1 MTEKRKTSAGSED
14 EYRDFH
20 PESYF
25 PTENYL
31 KREKCLPFSQS
42 SSGNKNPSSF
52 IEDSEEAGNPSEPT
66 ISSEKTER
74 DVSPIIESPIRRIS
88 NKQRRLSLEEY
99 RAAFLQVPRIKD
111 RKPVFISGSIRDKL
125 DRIVRTLGT
134 RRMSV
139 SGLLENLAV
148 HHLEVYRDDLEQ
160 WRKL

>member
-14 EYRDFH
+14 AYQDFH
-20 PESYF
+20 PENYI
-25 PTENYL
+25 PTGNYR
-31 KREKCLPFSQS
+31 KREGYLPFFQSPSENKDS
-42 SSGNKNPSSF
+42 SSF
-52 IEDSEEAGNPSEPT
+52 MEDSEEAGSPAEPT

-74 DVSPIIESPIRRIS
+74 DVSPIIESPTRRIS
-88 NKQRRLSLEEY
+88 SRQRRLSLEEY
-99 RAAFLQVPRIKD
+99 RTTFLQVPRIED
-111 RKPVFISGSIRDKL
+111 RKPVFISGSVRDKL

-148 HHLEVYRDDLEQ
+148 HHLEIYRDDIEQ

>member
-25 PTENYL
+25 PTEEFPKMEEYL
-31 KREKCLPFSQS
+31 PLSQS
-42 SSGNKNPSSF
+42 
-52 IEDSEEAGNPSEPT
+52 PSENAEQDA
-66 ISSEKTER
+66 S
-74 DVSPIIESPIRRIS
+74 VSNEVSTKRIS

-99 RAAFLQVPRIKD
+99 RTAFLQVPRIED
-111 RKPVFISGSIRDKL
+111 RKPVFISRNVRDKL

-139 SGLLENLAV
+139 SGLLENLAT
-148 HHLEVYRDDLEQ
+148 HHLEIYRDDLEQ

>member
-14 EYRDFH
+14 EYQDFH

-25 PTENYL
+25 PTENYR
-31 KREKCLPFSQS
+31 KREEYLPFSQVPF
-42 SSGNKNPSSF
+42 GNKNPSSF
-52 IEDSEEAGNPSEPT
+52 MEDSEEAGTLAEPGA
-66 ISSEKTER
+66 SSENAER
-74 DVSPIIESPIRRIS
+74 DASVSNGVSAKRIS

-99 RAAFLQVPRIKD
+99 RTVFLQVPRIEN
-111 RKPVFISGSIRDKL
+111 RKPVFISGSVRDKL

-139 SGLLENLAV
+139 SGLLENLAT
-148 HHLEVYRDDLEQ
+148 HHLEIYRDDLEQ

>member
-25 PTENYL
+25 PTENYR
-31 KREKCLPFSQS
+31 KM
-42 SSGNKNPSSF
+42 
-52 IEDSEEAGNPSEPT
+52 EDSEEAERPAEVP

-74 DVSPIIESPIRRIS
+74 DVSPIIESPTKRIS
-88 NKQRRLSLEEY
+88 SRQRRLSLEEY
-99 RAAFLQVPRIKD
+99 RTVFLQVPRIED
-111 RKPVFISGSIRDKL
+111 RKPVFISRNVRDKL

-139 SGLLENLAV
+139 SGLLENLAT
-148 HHLEVYRDDLEQ
+148 HHLEIYRDDLEQ

>member
-14 EYRDFH
+14 AYQDFH
-20 PESYF
+20 PENYF
-25 PTENYL
+25 PTEEFP
-31 KREKCLPFSQS
+31 KREEYLPFSQS
-42 SSGNKNPSSF
+42 SSGNKKPSSF
-52 IEDSEEAGNPSEPT
+52 MEDSEKTGNPAEPT

-74 DVSPIIESPIRRIS
+74 DVSPIIKSPTRRIG

-99 RAAFLQVPRIKD
+99 RTAFLQVPRIED
-111 RKPVFISGSIRDKL
+111 RKPVFISGSVRDRL

-148 HHLEVYRDDLEQ
+148 RHLEMYRDDLEQ

>member
-14 EYRDFH
+14 EYQDFH

-25 PTENYL
+25 PTEEFR
-31 KREKCLPFSQS
+31 KREEYLPFSQS
-42 SSGNKNPSSF
+42 PSENKNQSSF
-52 IEDSEEAGNPSEPT
+52 IKDSEEAESPAKPT
-66 ISSEKTER
+66 TSSENAEQN
-74 DVSPIIESPIRRIS
+74 VSVSNGASTKRIS
-88 NKQRRLSLEEY
+88 NRQRRLSLEEY
-99 RAAFLQVPRIKD
+99 RTAFLQVPRIED

-148 HHLEVYRDDLEQ
+148 RHLEIYRDDLEQ

>member
-1 MTEKRKTSAGSED
+1 MTEKRKTSVESED
-14 EYRDFH
+14 EYQDFH

-31 KREKCLPFSQS
+31 KREECLPFSQS

-52 IEDSEEAGNPSEPT
+52 VEGSEETRSPAE
-66 ISSEKTER
+66 SSASFERTEQEA
-74 DVSPIIESPIRRIS
+74 SFSNGASTRRIS
-88 NKQRRLSLEEY
+88 NRQRRLSLEEY
-99 RAAFLQVPRIKD
+99 RTAFLQVPRIED

-125 DRIVRTLGT
+125 DKIVRTLGT

-148 HHLEVYRDDLEQ
+148 RHLEMYRDDLEQ

>member
-14 EYRDFH
+14 AYRDFR

-25 PTENYL
+25 PTGEFR
-31 KREKCLPFSQS
+31 KREEYLPFSQS
-42 SSGNKNPSSF
+42 PSENKSPSSF
-52 IEDSEEAGNPSEPT
+52 MEDSEEAGNSAEPT
-66 ISSEKTER
+66 IFSGKTER
-74 DVSPIIESPIRRIS
+74 DASVSNGISAKRIS

-99 RAAFLQVPRIKD
+99 RVAFLQVPRIED
-111 RKPVFISGSIRDKL
+111 RKPVFISGSVRDRL

-139 SGLLENLAV
+139 SGLLENLAT
-148 HHLEVYRDDLEQ
+148 HHLEIYRDDLEQ